1 LNPARGF
8 SVYWVIG
15 GRRELGKPVTTAS
28 GTSGGSV
35 GEDRLVAMAQAGD
48 RRALEALARAYYLP
62 LRALVLRCG
71 CAPAAD
77 VDDIIQETFLR
88 AFAALD
94 RYQHRGHLKT
104 WLFRI
109 ALNLARDSRR
119 RAGRTVTGVDIAALA
134 DAADPGPDPGVV
146 LAGKLDRE
154 ALAAALAR
162 LPETQ
167 RETLVLRFYADL
179 PVEEVARIVGCP
191 EGTVKS
197 RVHYALRKL
206 RGLLARAEAPSAA
219 DRGSGGGGSR
229 GWNRCGTEGEG
240 REEDA
245 AR

>member
-1 LNPARGF
+1 M
-8 SVYWVIG
+8 VG
-15 GRRELGKPVTTAS
+15 GRRRLGGPVVTTS
-28 GTSGGSV
+28 VTGGGPA
-35 GEDRLVAMAQAGD
+35 GEDRLIAMAQAGD
-48 RRALEALARAYYLP
+48 RRALEILAGTYYVP

-88 AFAALD
+88 AFGTLH

-119 RAGRTVTGVDIAALA
+119 RAGRTITGIDVAALA
-134 DAADPGPDPGVV
+134 DAEDPGSDPGVV

-197 RVHYALRKL
+197 RIHYALRKMK
-206 RGLLARAEAPSAA
+206 GLLARAEAPGAMGRSAA
-219 DRGSGGGGSR
+219 AGGRGGR
-229 GWNRCGTEGEG
+229 RWNRHGAEGES